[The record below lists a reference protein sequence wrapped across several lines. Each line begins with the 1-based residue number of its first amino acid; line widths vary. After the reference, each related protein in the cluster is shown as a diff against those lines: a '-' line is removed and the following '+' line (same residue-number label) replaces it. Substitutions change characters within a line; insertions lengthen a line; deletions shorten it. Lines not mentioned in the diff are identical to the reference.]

1 MGTITI
7 ESNKKDDLYFI
18 SELARRLGLTAKIES
33 DEITNIHKQVL
44 DKTSND
50 VLVQMGVGSSG
61 TALTD
66 FLKNETETM
75 Y

>member
-7 ESNKKDDLYFI
+7 KSNKKDDLYFI
-18 SELARRLGLTAKIES
+18 SELARRLGMAAKIET
-33 DEITNIHKQVL
+33 DEITNTRGQAI

-50 VLVQMGVGSSG
+50 VLVQMGTTSSG
-61 TALTD
+61 SALAD

-75 Y
+75 F